1 MCLLLLMFSSCG
13 PRATVIKGN
22 TEGYDFE
29 HPKVI
34 KLPTAL
40 NEISGLWY
48 YPKDSSLFAI
58 VDEDGFLYKIYPSHP
73 ETIFRWK
80 FHGLGDFEDLTLID
94 NTFFILRS
102 DGSVF
107 ATNILAG
114 NKINTVIYKTPQKS
128 NEFES
133 LYYDPN
139 LRLLILLCKDC
150 KDDSRAKLS
159 TWAFDPATR
168 QFVQSPLT
176 IDARSIA
183 NTIGEKD
190 IRLKPSA
197 ALINPFTNNL
207 MLLSSVNELLVTT
220 DLNGKVTQAYPL
232 KGKLYKQP
240 EGLAIGADRT
250 LYISNE
256 WAGHGSP
263 TILVLPY
270 NPTRK

>member
-1 MCLLLLMFSSCG
+1 MWLLTLFLFSCG
-13 PRATVIKGN
+13 PQATEIKGN

-29 HPKVI
+29 HPRMI

-48 YPKDSSLFAI
+48 YAKDSSLFAI
-58 VDEDGFLYKIYPSHP
+58 VDEDGFLYKIFPRHP
-73 ETIFRWK
+73 ESILRWK
-80 FHGLGDFEDLTLID
+80 FHGLGDFEDVTLVD

-102 DGSVF
+102 DGTIF
-107 ATNILAG
+107 ATNISAG
-114 NKINTVIYKTPQKS
+114 DNVATTMYKTPKKG

-133 LYYDPN
+133 LYYDSSK
-139 LRLLILLCKDC
+139 RLLILICKDC
-150 KDDSRAKLS
+150 REDSKDKLS

-168 QFVQSPLT
+168 QFVQSDLF

-183 NTIGEKD
+183 NTIGKKE

-197 ALINPFTNNL
+197 ALVNPFTNNL

-220 DLNGKVTQAYPL
+220 DYNGKVTQAYPL
-232 KGKLYKQP
+232 KRKLFKQP
-240 EGLAIGADRT
+240 EGIAIGADRT

-263 TILVLPY
+263 NILVFPY